1 LLPDLENFT
10 KTEFLHHDNANPG
23 IPGRMAKDDDEA
35 LRRRFESHLPKYG
48 TLWKSMAPKKSFL
61 SAIEAKTTVSLNVR
75 NSVECPFD
83 GCNEGPCAAPTYDE
97 DVFATPYGS
106 EESDRQTNSPNVSL
120 ASSTASASRLT
131 SVAIDFSSLRI
142 HNTLNETPKSKTE
155 TLLINSEVSEKEIK
169 EDLPGKSVDSSSS
182 FSSGG
187 DTVVVFDLSH
197 LVHEENEDEVSK
209 NSTSKGMWPNQLIVS
224 GDDDDHSFEHI
235 QAETDFGGNMSQES
249 AGSVN
254 DDTSDSSDGCTIIR
268 FDISHLQDQSLSEQ
282 RDDDDDFEML
292 HPSLSSLYKVG
303 EEQLVDT
310 PTSTGSQHHVAKV
323 DPYNAA
329 SSITDKKMTHKED
342 VKCIGAEVSW
352 LVEDDE
358 DDDESW
364 VRPKVSSKHVEILSD
379 SESESE
385 WNDLFQE
392 EPSNKVED
400 EEGRQKPENTIII
413 LSDDESSFS
422 DNDAIP
428 VKQSASTQPSKGYF
442 RKNRDRLTD
451 EVFAEFNSLA
461 FDLQLSAVAVS
472 WSTKLRTTAG
482 ITRCTKDKANP
493 QRRFASIELS
503 VKVIDEHHRLRH
515 TLLHEMCH
523 AAQWLLDGKINP
535 PHGSCFKKW
544 ANHAMA
550 KVKGAIVTTTH
561 DYAIQYKYAWACST
575 KKCGAV
581 FQRQSKSIDVDKQVC
596 GKCKG
601 RLIEIN
607 VPKKGENKAY
617 IDRTPKKQK
626 ALSGYALF
634 VKEHSSQ
641 VRSRIA
647 LDRMITGST
656 TTVSQ
661 AEVMKECAILWHE
674 WKKSSRPDSEPSSD

>member
-1 LLPDLENFT
+1 
-10 KTEFLHHDNANPG
+10 
-23 IPGRMAKDDDEA
+23 MAKDDDEA

-61 SAIEAKTTVSLNVR
+61 SAIEGKTMVSLNVR
-75 NSVECPFD
+75 NADGCPFD
-83 GCNEGPCAAPTYDE
+83 GCDDGTCAAPTYEE

-106 EESDRQTNSPNVSL
+106 EGSNRLVDSPDASL
-120 ASSTASASRLT
+120 ASSTEPNNSRT
-131 SVAIDFSSLRI
+131 GIAIDFSNLRI
-142 HNTLNETPKSKTE
+142 HDEINEAPKSKAE
-155 TLLINSEVSEKEIK
+155 TLRINSEVAENDVNEA
-169 EDLPGKSVDSSSS
+169 LPGKSMNSSSS

-197 LVHEENEDEVSK
+197 LVNDENEDEASR
-209 NSTSKGMWPNQLIVS
+209 NSTPSQVMWPNQLIVP
-224 GDDDDHSFEHI
+224 GDDDDHSFEHV
-235 QAETDFGGNMSQES
+235 QAETDFGNISHAS
-249 AGSVN
+249 AGSVE
-254 DDTSDSSDGCTIIR
+254 DSSSDSSGGCTVIR
-268 FDISHLQDQSLSEQ
+268 FDISHLQDQSLREQ
-282 RDDDDDFEML
+282 RDDDDDFEIL
-292 HPSLSSLYKVG
+292 HPSSPSLQKVG

-310 PTSTGSQHHVAKV
+310 PTSNALSPRHSAKV
-323 DPYNAA
+323 DHNNAL
-329 SSITDKKMTHKED
+329 SPLTDKKTTHTENSKSMGTD
-342 VKCIGAEVSW
+342 VSW
-352 LVEDDE
+352 LVEDDGS

-385 WNDLFQE
+385 WNDFIQE
-392 EPSNKVED
+392 EASDEYED
-400 EEGRQKPENTIII
+400 EEKRQKPENAIII

-428 VKQSASTQPSKGYF
+428 QKPSASMQPSKGYF

-461 FDLQLSAVAVS
+461 FNQQLSAVTVS

-482 ITRCTKDKANP
+482 ITRCTKDKVNP
-493 QRRFASIELS
+493 HRRFATIELS

-523 AAQWLLDGKINP
+523 AAQWLVDGKINP

-550 KVKGAIVTTTH
+550 KVNGAIVTTTH
-561 DYAIQYKYAWACST
+561 DYTIQYKYAWACST
-575 KKCGAV
+575 NKCGAV

-607 VPKKGENKAY
+607 VPKKGEIKSN

-641 VRSRIA
+641 VRSRIE
-647 LDRMITGST
+647 LDRMMIGST
-656 TTVSQ
+656 MTVSQ
-661 AEVMKECAILWHE
+661 AEVMKECAVLWHE
-674 WKKSSRPDSEPSSD
+674 WKKNSRPESEPSSD